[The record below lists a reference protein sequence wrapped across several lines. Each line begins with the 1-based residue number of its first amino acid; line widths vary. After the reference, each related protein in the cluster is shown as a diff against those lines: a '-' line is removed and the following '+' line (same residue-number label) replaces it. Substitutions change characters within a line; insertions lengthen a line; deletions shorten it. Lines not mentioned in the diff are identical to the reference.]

1 MTGTQQIGESS
12 KKGDVAKNPILGH
25 PYDEPQRYWKLDD
38 KYRTTDEIIEG
49 RRPSGSYMR
58 ANESIG
64 GAIPKSE
71 KSSSIFAKSAEG
83 VPPHPTINEIR
94 EIVGTWR
101 RQEYPGTTQATHD
114 LLDFW
119 SSDNI
124 EPKPYFCQ
132 REAVETAVW
141 LTEAGSVHD
150 PESHKQITDRLSK
163 IAADWNDGIERIAIK
178 MATGTGK
185 TLVMAMLML
194 WKAANAEKRADF
206 LIIVPNLT
214 VKSRLQEL
222 LPGSETSFY
231 ERLTPTG
238 RKAAIKKIKVTI
250 ENYHT
255 FQIRKNVVFEGFSKM
270 PSGAEKALAK
280 GGPNREDPPEWP
292 ETSTQMLARAL
303 KNFRGANEITV
314 FNDEAHHCYRP
325 AQTGLGT
332 TAEENE
338 FEEAATVWYSLLKYL
353 KQDGRL
359 GQVYDLS
366 ATPMYMMR
374 PQGLGHNPF
383 PWTVTDYPLIEAIEA
398 GLTKI
403 PRIPI
408 ADDTEAEEPKYRD
421 TYNQMNKK
429 RIGKTP
435 DTLIVQL
442 LRHMHEEYK
451 KTLDRYAIQGKTPIM
466 IVVANDK
473 KNAEDFYRHIAGS
486 RTTTRS
492 KGEEIEHWTRGAYDA
507 FSNVDPKAQEPVEDP
522 PTLLIHSGLDD
533 PTNETQAASTAAADQ
548 AAFFPAPEID
558 GKKPSKAQQVEHIR
572 EIFQSVGKL
581 GGKGEHIR
589 CIVSVSMLTEGWD
602 VRTVTQIFGYRA
614 FTSQL
619 LCEQIAGRA
628 LRRSTPLTS
637 EREKPTPEYADIFG
651 VPFSFMRGASDA
663 PLPPNEEWVVRTL
676 PDRKPLRII
685 FPCLESYQYEPG
697 KGLTAMLEPYKIKQT
712 DRPTWTKLAPA
723 AGQSRKINFGDSTPA
738 RRSAIEYGLAKAAM
752 ERFIKDR
759 GGNGQKKVLIR
770 QRALFASLLIATRE
784 WLAHEK
790 IGVSESNLW
799 LLADEHGKNTAA
811 EAIARACVSEVD
823 GKPRVVPV
831 FPEGEE
837 PLRDTGE
844 VSFRTGLTH
853 RYPADPKDTTRLS
866 ELNAAACHIRNET
879 RVAEILENHS
889 HVVAWARNYRLGWR
903 IPYLDPRTGRWR
915 QYEPDFIAKV
925 KMPDG
930 ALLNLVLEFK
940 GDAESE
946 DAKIKKKA
954 VESCWLP
961 AVNGSEE
968 LTQDGFW
975 HFCQI
980 ENISNTSNAIDD
992 ARQSGALWGQE

>member
-1 MTGTQQIGESS
+1 MADTQQTGR
-12 KKGDVAKNPILGH
+12 GGGAKSPILDH
-25 PYDEPQRYWKLDD
+25 PYVEPRQYWKLDD
-38 KYRTTDEIIEG
+38 KYRATDEIIEG

-58 ANESIG
+58 INESIG

-71 KSSSIFAKSAEG
+71 KSSSVLAKSAED
-83 VPPHPTINEIR
+83 VAPHPTINEIR
-94 EIVGTWR
+94 GIVGAWR
-101 RQEYPGTTQATHD
+101 RHGYPGTTQATHD
-114 LLDFW
+114 LLEFW

-132 REAVETAVW
+132 REAVETVVW
-141 LTEAGSVHD
+141 LTEAGSRDD
-150 PESHKQITDRLSK
+150 PENHKQITDRLSK
-163 IAADWNDGIERIAIK
+163 IAVDWNDGIERMAIK

-194 WKAANAEKRADF
+194 WKAANTEKRADF

-214 VKSRLQEL
+214 VRNRLQEL
-222 LPGSETSFY
+222 KPGSETSFY
-231 ERLTPTG
+231 EQLTPTG
-238 RKAAIKKIKVTI
+238 RKAAINKIKVTI

-255 FQIRKNVVFEGFSKM
+255 FQTGKNVVFEGFGNM
-270 PSGAEKALAK
+270 PSIPEKALVK
-280 GGPNREDPPEWP
+280 GGPNREDLPEWA
-292 ETSTQMLARAL
+292 ETPTQMLARAL
-303 KNFRGANEITV
+303 KNLCGASEITV

-325 AQTGLGT
+325 AQTGFGMT
-332 TAEENE
+332 SEESE
-338 FEEAATVWYSLLKYL
+338 YEEAAAVWYSLLKHL

-366 ATPMYMMR
+366 ATPMYMR
-374 PQGLGHNPF
+374 CPQGLDHYLF

-408 ADDTEAEEPKYRD
+408 ADDTDADEPKYRD
-421 TYNQMNKK
+421 TYNQMDKK
-429 RIGKTP
+429 RIGKKP
-435 DTLIVQL
+435 AALIVQL

-451 KTLDRYAIQGKTPIM
+451 KTLDRYASQGKTPVM

-486 RTTTRS
+486 RATTRT
-492 KGEEIEHWTRGAYDA
+492 KGEKTEHWTRGAYEA
-507 FSNVDPKAQEPVEDP
+507 FSNVDPKAQGPVENP

-533 PTNETQAASTAAADQ
+533 PPNEIQTARTKTAAADQ

-558 GKKPSKAQQVEHIR
+558 GKKPSRPQQVKHIR
-572 EIFQSVGKL
+572 EIFQSVGKP

-628 LRRSTPLTS
+628 MRRSMPPTG
-637 EREKPTPEYADIFG
+637 EKEKLTPEYADIFG

-663 PLPPNEEWVVRTL
+663 PLPPNQEWVVRTL

-697 KGLTAMLEPYKIKQT
+697 KGLTARLDPYRIEQTGRPNRTKI
-712 DRPTWTKLAPA
+712 APA
-723 AGQSRKINFGDSTPA
+723 AGESREIRFGDSSPA
-738 RRSAIEYGLAKAAM
+738 RRSAIEYELAKAAM
-752 ERFIKDR
+752 ERFIKDHR
-759 GGNGQKKVLIR
+759 GNGQKKVLMR

-784 WLAHEK
+784 WLAHEE

-811 EAIARACVSEVD
+811 EAIARACVLEVD
-823 GKPRVVPV
+823 GKPKVVPV

-837 PLRDTGE
+837 PLRGTGE

-961 AVNGSEE
+961 AVNGSAE

-980 ENISNTSNAIDD
+980 ENTSNTSNAIDD